1 MTGKNIR
8 KVYIVRFSIQSSRV
22 VDRSYLLVHPA
33 SNSSSSFKVSPPQS
47 THTSTS
53 SSSRASFPGLG
64 LIVRPNSPSPLV
76 DRALSY
82 FSNYTDAPIVRWLRT
97 HADDPWSAGKRWVVE
112 RFQFGI
118 SMFDPLG
125 LKTRYAHLVDWQGGL
140 WVNYWTQTVP
150 RAVQNNQPASGQ
162 GSHIAT
168 QTSTETLL
176 DNDNAL
182 LVNGIISSGV
192 GDEHTAPE
200 GTNKDELPQSSN
212 PLLHSPSSQPLGT
225 ATSQTTPRNTPKK
238 VKQVGKSN
246 SKEKNKQ
253 EKGKHFIVLPKG
265 LGHVL
270 GGVDKW
276 ERVLIGGVDDEVS
289 AHTGLFKPNQ
299 NLGYEDLV
307 ERVEAR
313 ILGWCENLKR

>member
-1 MTGKNIR
+1 M
-8 KVYIVRFSIQSSRV
+8 
-22 VDRSYLLVHPA
+22 HPA
-33 SNSSSSFKVSPPQS
+33 SNSSSSLKVSPLQN
-47 THTSTS
+47 THTSTK
-53 SSSRASFPGLG
+53 SSSRASLPGLG
-64 LIVRPNSPSPLV
+64 GLIPRPNSPSPLV

-97 HADDPWSAGKRWVVE
+97 HADDPWSAGKRWVVDH
-112 RFQFGI
+112 FQFGI

-125 LKTRYAHLVDWQGGL
+125 LKTRYAHLVEWQGGL
-140 WVNYWTQTVP
+140 WINYWTQTVP
-150 RAVQNNQPASGQ
+150 HTVQNQPASEQ
-162 GSHIAT
+162 SSHIT
-168 QTSTETLL
+168 MHTSSTTESLL

-182 LVNGIISSGV
+182 LVNGVIPSGV
-192 GDEHTAPE
+192 GEEHTARE
-200 GTNKDELPQSSN
+200 VETTK
-212 PLLHSPSSQPLGT
+212 
-225 ATSQTTPRNTPKK
+225 SQTTSQDIE
-238 VKQVGKSN
+238 KQIKQTKTSK

-265 LGHVL
+265 LGQVL

-276 ERVLIGGVDDEVS
+276 ERVIIGGVEDEVS

-313 ILGWCENLKR
+313 ILGWCENLQGR

>member
-1 MTGKNIR
+1 M
-8 KVYIVRFSIQSSRV
+8 
-22 VDRSYLLVHPA
+22 VDYVLILSVIVHPA

-64 LIVRPNSPSPLV
+64 LIPRPNSPSPLV

-82 FSNYTDAPIVRWLRT
+82 FSNYTDVPIVRWLRS

-112 RFQFGI
+112 HFQFGI

-125 LKTRYAHLVDWQGGL
+125 LKTRYAHLVEWQGGL

-150 RAVQNNQPASGQ
+150 RPVQNQPASGQ
-162 GSHIAT
+162 GSHIT
-168 QTSTETLL
+168 MQTSTETLL

-200 GTNKDELPQSSN
+200 GTML
-212 PLLHSPSSQPLGT
+212 
-225 ATSQTTPRNTPKK
+225 QTTPQAIA
-238 VKQVGKSN
+238 KQINQTGKSKP
-246 SKEKNKQ
+246 KEKNKQ

-265 LGHVL
+265 LGLVL
-270 GGVDKW
+270 GGIDKW
-276 ERVLIGGVDDEVS
+276 ERVIIGGVEDEVS
-289 AHTGLFKPNQ
+289 AHTGLFKPDQ

-313 ILGWCENLKR
+313 ILGWCENLQKFEGRR